1 MSEEGKEI
9 DHMDKVDQNPKAHA
23 DSTPEELE
31 MLAKENGEADA
42 NGNFTAPVEDEEG
55 VPE

>member
-31 MLAKENGEADA
+31 LLAKENGEADA